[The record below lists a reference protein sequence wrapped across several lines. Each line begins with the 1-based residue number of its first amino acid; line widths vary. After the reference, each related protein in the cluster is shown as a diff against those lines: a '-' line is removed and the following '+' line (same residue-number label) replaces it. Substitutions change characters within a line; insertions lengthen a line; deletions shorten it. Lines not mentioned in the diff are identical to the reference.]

1 MKKALKIYKTIVI
14 ETFKPVPLC
23 LIKWWP
29 FKVFAKLQYSL
40 SLKANKLLDIVKD
53 AVSGLG
59 QILQLKAPFK

>member
-14 ETFKPVPLC
+14 ETFKPVLLC

-40 SLKANKLLDIVKD
+40 PLKANKLLDIVKD
-53 AVSGLG
+53 AVSGLA
-59 QILQLKAPFK
+59 QILQLKASLK